1 MHLAPPPLN
10 SPMAMLFYI
19 NIGHFRTYYSVT
31 QVNHTLVVILV
42 YLTSTQEV
50 LEQTTFYS
58 VTQVNHVPVVIRGS
72 VCILSAGPLDAGVP
86 AGVVAE
92 LAVLDVAA
100 VVVLHALKDR
110 STHA

>member
-1 MHLAPPPLN
+1 
-10 SPMAMLFYI
+10 MAMLFYI
-19 NIGHFRTYYSVT
+19 NIGHFITYYSVT
-31 QVNHTLVVILV
+31 QVNHTFLYMVILV

-58 VTQVNHVPVVIRGS
+58 ATQDNYVPVVIRGS